1 MYNPCGKFC
10 CCGVF
15 CVCVCVGGGGGV
27 APTFVLCSV
36 FLFLEKLKELKLLMC
51 LEDVKRT

>member
-1 MYNPCGKFC
+1 MESFVVVGYF
-10 CCGVF
+10 V
-15 CVCVCVGGGGGV
+15 CVCVCGGGGGGGV